1 MQTPIDRYI
10 PKEFKKALLIPQ
22 LNNLIRKGKKIDLD
36 DYMKF
41 ITEFEIKCEHSLITL
56 FDSLNIQSSVKTD
69 RYSLPYEEEIIS
81 AIEGASN
88 LDYAFT
94 LNNIT
99 RDVVKELLDK
109 NIYKLR
115 FYLTVDAIIENDT
128 EDRHFFGRVVYKFA
142 NLFLSLSINFLIAS
156 SKR

>member
-115 FYLTVDAIIENDT
+115 FYLTVDAMIENDT
-128 EDRHFFGRVVYKFA
+128 EDRHFFGRVVYKFRYV
-142 NLFLSLSINFLIAS
+142 
-156 SKR
+156 KH

>member
-1 MQTPIDRYI
+1 MQTSIDRYI
-10 PKEFKKALLIPQ
+10 PKDFTKGLLIPQ
-22 LNNLIRKGKKIDLD
+22 LNNLVQKGKKIDLD

-41 ITEFEIKCEHSLITL
+41 ITEFEIKCEYSLITL

-69 RYSLPYEEEIIS
+69 RYSLPYKEEIIS
-81 AIEGASN
+81 TIEGASN

-99 RDVVKELLDK
+99 RDIVKELLDK
-109 NIYKLR
+109 KIYKLR

-128 EDRHFFGRVVYKFA
+128 EDRHFFGRVVYKFRYV
-142 NLFLSLSINFLIAS
+142 
-156 SKR
+156 KH

>member
-1 MQTPIDRYI
+1 MQKSIDRYI
-10 PKEFKKALLIPQ
+10 PKDFKKALLIPQ

-69 RYSLPYEEEIIS
+69 RYSLPYKQEIIS
-81 AIEGASN
+81 TIEGASN
-88 LDYAFT
+88 LDYAFK
-94 LNNIT
+94 LSNIT
-99 RDVVKELLDK
+99 KDIVKELLDK

-128 EDRHFFGRVVYKFA
+128 EDRHFFGRVIYKFRYV
-142 NLFLSLSINFLIAS
+142 
-156 SKR
+156 KH

>member
-1 MQTPIDRYI
+1 MKIQEHKFFKMKTLIHRYI
-10 PKEFKKALLIPQ
+10 PINFKKAMLIPH
-22 LNNLIRKGKKIDLD
+22 LNNLIRKGKKIDVE

-56 FDSLNIQSSVKTD
+56 FDSLSIQSSVKTD
-69 RYSLPYEEEIIS
+69 RYSLPYKEEIICT
-81 AIEGASN
+81 IEGASN

-94 LNNIT
+94 FSNIT
-99 RDVVKELLDK
+99 RDIVKELLDK

-128 EDRHFFGRVVYKFA
+128 EDRHFFGRVVYKFRYV
-142 NLFLSLSINFLIAS
+142 
-156 SKR
+156 KH

>member
-1 MQTPIDRYI
+1 MQTSIERYI
-10 PKEFKKALLIPQ
+10 PKGFKKALLIPQ
-22 LNNLIRKGKKIDLD
+22 LNNLVRKGKKIDLE

-41 ITEFEIKCEHSLITL
+41 ITEFEIKCEHLLITL

-69 RYSLPYEEEIIS
+69 RYSLPYKEEIIS
-81 AIEGASN
+81 TIEGASN

-99 RDVVKELLDK
+99 RDIVKELLDK

-128 EDRHFFGRVVYKFA
+128 ADRHFFGRVVYKFRYV
-142 NLFLSLSINFLIAS
+142 
-156 SKR
+156 KH

>member
-1 MQTPIDRYI
+1 MQTSIDRYI
-10 PKEFKKALLIPQ
+10 PKDFTKGLLIPQ

-41 ITEFEIKCEHSLITL
+41 ITEFEIKCEYSLITL

-69 RYSLPYEEEIIS
+69 RYSLPYKEEIVI
-81 AIEGASN
+81 ILEGASN

-94 LNNIT
+94 LSNIT
-99 RDVVKELLDK
+99 RDIVKELLDK
-109 NIYKLR
+109 SVYKLR

-128 EDRHFFGRVVYKFA
+128 EDRHFFGRVVYKFRYV
-142 NLFLSLSINFLIAS
+142 
-156 SKR
+156 KH

>member
-10 PKEFKKALLIPQ
+10 PKDFKKALLIPQ

-41 ITEFEIKCEHSLITL
+41 IIEFEIKCEHSLITL
-56 FDSLNIQSSVKTD
+56 FDSMNIQSSVKTD
-69 RYSLPYEEEIIS
+69 RYSLPYKEEIIS
-81 AIEGASN
+81 TIEGASN

-94 LNNIT
+94 LSNIT
-99 RDVVKELLDK
+99 RDIIKVLLEKE
-109 NIYKLR
+109 IYKLR

-128 EDRHFFGRVVYKFA
+128 HDRHFFGRVVYKFRYT
-142 NLFLSLSINFLIAS
+142 
-156 SKR
+156 KH

>member
-1 MQTPIDRYI
+1 MDKIQIVRYI
-10 PKEFKKALLIPQ
+10 PKDFKKALLIPK

-41 ITEFEIKCEHSLITL
+41 ITEFEIKCEHLLITL

-69 RYSLPYEEEIIS
+69 RYSLPYKEEIIS
-81 AIEGASN
+81 TIEGASN

-94 LNNIT
+94 LSNIT
-99 RDVVKELLDK
+99 RDIVKELLDK

-128 EDRHFFGRVVYKFA
+128 EDRHFFGRVVYKFRYV
-142 NLFLSLSINFLIAS
+142 
-156 SKR
+156 KH

>member
-10 PKEFKKALLIPQ
+10 PKDFKKALLIPQ

-56 FDSLNIQSSVKTD
+56 FNSLNIQSSVKTD
-69 RYSLPYEEEIIS
+69 RYSLPYKEEIIS
-81 AIEGASN
+81 TLEGASN

-99 RDVVKELLDK
+99 RDIVKELLEK
-109 NIYKLR
+109 IIYKLR

-128 EDRHFFGRVVYKFA
+128 IDRNFFGRVVYKFRYV
-142 NLFLSLSINFLIAS
+142 
-156 SKR
+156 KH

>member
-1 MQTPIDRYI
+1 MDKIQIVRYI
-10 PKEFKKALLIPQ
+10 PKDFKKALLIPQ

-41 ITEFEIKCEHSLITL
+41 ITEFEIKCECSLITL

-69 RYSLPYEEEIIS
+69 RYSLPYKEEIIS
-81 AIEGASN
+81 TIEGASN
-88 LDYAFT
+88 LDYAYT

-99 RDVVKELLDK
+99 RDIVKELLDK

-115 FYLTVDAIIENDT
+115 FYLTIDAIIENDT
-128 EDRHFFGRVVYKFA
+128 EERHFFGRVIYKFRYV
-142 NLFLSLSINFLIAS
+142 
-156 SKR
+156 KH

>member
-1 MQTPIDRYI
+1 MQTPVDRYI

-22 LNNLIRKGKKIDLD
+22 LNNLVRKGKKIDID

-56 FDSLNIQSSVKTD
+56 FDNLNIQSSVKTD
-69 RYSLPYEEEIIS
+69 RYSLPYKEEIIS
-81 AIEGASN
+81 TLEGASN
-88 LDYAFT
+88 LDYAFK
-94 LNNIT
+94 LSNIT
-99 RDVVKELLDK
+99 RDIVKELLDK

-128 EDRHFFGRVVYKFA
+128 EDRHFFGRVVYKFRYV
-142 NLFLSLSINFLIAS
+142 
-156 SKR
+156 KH

>member
-1 MQTPIDRYI
+1 MQTSIDRYI
-10 PKEFKKALLIPQ
+10 PKDFTKGLLIPQ

-41 ITEFEIKCEHSLITL
+41 IKEFEIKCEHSLITL

-69 RYSLPYEEEIIS
+69 RYSLPYKEEIIS
-81 AIEGASN
+81 TIEGASN

-99 RDVVKELLDK
+99 RDIVKELLDK
-109 NIYKLR
+109 KIYKLR

-128 EDRHFFGRVVYKFA
+128 EDRHFFGRVVYKFRYV
-142 NLFLSLSINFLIAS
+142 
-156 SKR
+156 KH